1 MVKIRCCIKCKTR
14 KPKEELFRIVSDD
27 NKMAIL
33 DEKQKINKRAIY
45 ICKNKKC
52 MEEYIK
58 FIKKKKVNLR
68 PDISLDSLLELL
80 ESLVVGMGE

>member
-14 KPKEELFRIVSDD
+14 KPKEELFRIVAGE
-27 NKMAIL
+27 NNEAIL
-33 DEKQKINKRAIY
+33 DEKQKVNKRAIY

-52 MEEYIK
+52 IEEYIK

-68 PDISLDSLLELL
+68 PNISLDSLLELL

>member
-1 MVKIRCCIKCKTR
+1 MVKIRCCVRCKSR
-14 KPKEELFRIVSDD
+14 KPKEELFRIVPDD
-27 NKMAIL
+27 NKKVIL

-52 MEEYIK
+52 IEEYIK
-58 FIKKKKVNLR
+58 FIKKKKVYLK
-68 PDISLDSLLELL
+68 PDISLDSLLEFL

>member
-1 MVKIRCCIKCKTR
+1 MGKIRCCIKCKTR
-14 KPKEELFRIVSDD
+14 KPKEELFRIVAGE
-27 NKMAIL
+27 NNEAIL

-52 MEEYIK
+52 IEEYIK